1 MPTTT
6 FDPTEGPSAEQ
17 QAAEAAALAQGEKLA
32 EAAQEDLARRMSQ
45 TDDENTDVSL
55 IGGKFKSQDDLLKAY
70 EELQRKLGSSEP
82 ADEEDTSEEQEEA
95 SEEDPVS
102 ESEQRFVKAS
112 QLFAEEGKLNDE
124 TIEELSQMDS
134 KELIKAYVD
143 FYSKSM
149 QAQQQQ
155 ALDAQAQA
163 DIFNSVGGEKAYGEM
178 VGWAAENLS
187 KEEIESFNVVTS
199 SGNVPAIRFAV
210 EALQNRF
217 KSAEGFEG
225 KMVTGKRASTAVKG
239 YRSQAELA
247 RDIANP
253 LYRSDPAFRADVE
266 ARLANTKDML

>member
-32 EAAQEDLARRMSQ
+32 EAAQEDLERRVSQ
-45 TDDENTDVSL
+45 TERENEDVSL

-82 ADEEDTSEEQEEA
+82 EEGNEGSEEQEEA
-95 SEEDPVS
+95 PEKEPVS
-102 ESEQRFVKAS
+102 ESEERFVKAS
-112 QLFAEEGKLNDE
+112 KLFADEGKLNDE
-124 TIEELSQMDS
+124 TIEELAQMDS
-134 KELIKAYVD
+134 KDLIKAYVD

-155 ALDAQAQA
+155 ALNDQAQA

-178 VGWAAENLS
+178 VSWAAENLS
-187 KEEIESFNVVTS
+187 KEEIDNFNVVTS
-199 SGNVPAIRFAV
+199 SGNLPAIRFAV
-210 EALQNRF
+210 EALQNRY
-217 KSAEGFEG
+217 KSTEGFEG
-225 KMVTGKRASTAVKG
+225 QMVTGKKASNAIKG

-253 LYRSDPAFRADVE
+253 LYHSDPAFRADVE